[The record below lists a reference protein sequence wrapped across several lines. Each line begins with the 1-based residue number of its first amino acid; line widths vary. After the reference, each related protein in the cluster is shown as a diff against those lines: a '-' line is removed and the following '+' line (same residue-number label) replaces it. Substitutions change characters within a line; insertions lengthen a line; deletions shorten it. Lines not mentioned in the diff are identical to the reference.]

1 MKDLNKLSK
10 IKFSINKPGEVTLE
24 IYNLLGL
31 KIDELTA
38 GHLEVGDHTVFWK
51 PKINLSGSVLNY
63 RVELDKQ
70 VINENMFV
78 VR

>member
-1 MKDLNKLSK
+1 MSK
-10 IKFSINKPGEVTLE
+10 IKFSINKPGDVTLE

-38 GHLEVGDHTVFWK
+38 GHLEAGDHTVFWK
-51 PKINLSGSVLNY
+51 PKINLTGIVLNY
-63 RVELDKQ
+63 RIELNKQ